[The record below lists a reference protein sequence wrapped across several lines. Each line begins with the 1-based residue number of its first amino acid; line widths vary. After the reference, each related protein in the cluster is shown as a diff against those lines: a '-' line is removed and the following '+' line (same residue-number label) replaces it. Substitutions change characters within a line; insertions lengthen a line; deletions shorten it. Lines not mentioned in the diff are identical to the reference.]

1 MASYA
6 RTLEYALCFQSY
18 RVASGPKRPFLFP
31 KGRKLRNHRG
41 VPIIAST
48 SSGNRYPSRVLSP
61 KTALSLDTAQNS
73 KMKRRT
79 KSLNEDDTLFDL
91 DGFHENKNCEPFFES
106 EDESSGMFLC
116 LSL

>member
-1 MASYA
+1 M
-6 RTLEYALCFQSY
+6 CFQSY
-18 RVASGPKRPFLFP
+18 LVASGPKRPFLFP